1 MPGIP
6 EPLGCSAPGQS
17 PSVPSH
23 VCLTVAPFGPS
34 GAQPLALGG
43 ERVNTEGAWDLNVGS
58 LLSRPSL
65 PPATKVLPKLYKASE
80 RKKKKL
86 DPQPQVSREIGSH
99 T

>member
-6 EPLGCSAPGQS
+6 EPLGCSAPGRS
-17 PSVPSH
+17 PSVPSP
-23 VCLTVAPFGPS
+23 VCLTVAPFGPG

-43 ERVNTEGAWDLNVGS
+43 ERVNTKGAWDLNVGS
-58 LLSRPSL
+58 LLSRLSL
-65 PPATKVLPKLYKASE
+65 PSPTKISPTKLYKASE
-80 RKKKKL
+80 SKKL